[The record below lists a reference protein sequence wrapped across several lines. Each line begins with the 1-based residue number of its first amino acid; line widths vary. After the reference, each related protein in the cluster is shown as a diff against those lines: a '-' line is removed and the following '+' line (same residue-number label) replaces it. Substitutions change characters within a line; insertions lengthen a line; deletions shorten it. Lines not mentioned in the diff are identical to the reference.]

1 MSKQQYVLEHAF
13 VLTFR
18 SIFDATDGH
27 DAENKAMDVDDDLQ
41 DYLTDGEFH
50 LPLGTT
56 VIDVSADEVTWSVRP
71 LHQIGRG
78 VTTPNQVAKEQA

>member
-1 MSKQQYVLEHAF
+1 MPKQQYVLEHAF
-13 VLTFR
+13 VLTFQ
-18 SIFDATDGH
+18 SVFDATDGH

-41 DYLTDGEFH
+41 DYLTDDEFH

-71 LHQIGRG
+71 LHQIERS
-78 VTTPNQVAKEQA
+78 VTAPAPVAREQA